1 MYYIEHVAWAK
12 SRKGL
17 IQAPYCFGLKRFL
30 CAKMHLRKMSS
41 AFFILNMLVR
51 QFGINYELPSRE
63 RSHIPQ
69 KWHFESMIFRT
80 SPGGICIHSL
90 EGITTAI
97 YFGAFLR
104 LLRALDLRLFLDGW
118 SRRNQEHHR
127 RWRFLRRLRCSGHR
141 SEIFPVVKLPGKT
154 RKQSVLVK

>member
-41 AFFILNMLVR
+41 AFFNPQHACSTVR
-51 QFGINYELPSRE
+51 HYYELPSRE

-97 YFGAFLR
+97 DGEAAGTKSTIDGEDFYGAYDAQDIGPKF
-104 LLRALDLRLFLDGW
+104 
-118 SRRNQEHHR
+118 
-127 RWRFLRRLRCSGHR
+127 
-141 SEIFPVVKLPGKT
+141 FPVKLPGKT
-154 RKQSVLVK
+154 RK